1 MSGGKSSQF
10 LFLVQN
16 KKDLVSSCETATQAE
31 KDIFCQ
37 ALFTLAALKRD
48 LRAGGKIRNFVR
60 FLVNFGRG
68 GEGGDGGGGK

>member
-16 KKDLVSSCETATQAE
+16 KKDLVSSYETATQAE

-37 ALFTLAALKRD
+37 ALFTLAALKR
-48 LRAGGKIRNFVR
+48 LESGGVKLGILSGFW
-60 FLVNFGRG
+60 
-68 GEGGDGGGGK
+68 